1 MSDDDKG
8 VEFLLKLLETQ
19 GAAVS
24 TVKDGHIILFTR
36 KMIQEMLDKNPTQE
50 KFIIFL
56 KQPEF
61 KN

>member
-19 GAAVS
+19 GAAAS

-36 KMIQEMLDKNPTQE
+36 KMIQEMLDKNPAQE
-50 KFIIFL
+50 KFIIFI
-56 KQPEF
+56 KQPGFE
-61 KN
+61 N